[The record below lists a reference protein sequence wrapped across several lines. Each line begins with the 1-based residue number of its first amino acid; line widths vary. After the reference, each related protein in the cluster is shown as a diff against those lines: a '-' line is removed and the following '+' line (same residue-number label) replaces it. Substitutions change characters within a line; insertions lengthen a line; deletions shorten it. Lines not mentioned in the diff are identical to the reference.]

1 MSRDSGIGTP
11 DSNAEARDSRCEPR
25 TPNPESRDDWDRM
38 ALVGRITRPHG
49 LRGQVVVHPETDFVE
64 ERFAGGATVWTRSA
78 AGDEQLTIVSSRVQ
92 NGRPIVGFE
101 GFACIEDVERLAG
114 LELRVPEETLQPLR
128 PGTYYEHQLV
138 GCGVETTDGD
148 VVGEVAK
155 VEGGGGASRLT
166 VNGPRG
172 EILIPLAVDICVEID
187 VANRRIRINP
197 PDGLLDLNEK
207 LTTKIRRARS

>member
-1 MSRDSGIGTP
+1 MSRDSGIGTR